1 MSEELKEKLKE
12 MLVIDFFRGVAKG
25 DEKLVDGFTRDEN
38 LLPVLTPNGKAFI
51 DQLLE
56 LFEEYVKEIIGGD
69 DSTAVSSLGAE
80 RDKKIFESKF
90 MQRRAFRNELR
101 AEQRSRLELQKEKGK
116 E

>member
-1 MSEELKEKLKE
+1 MMSEELKEKLKE

-56 LFEEYVKEIIGGD
+56 LFEEYVKEIIGED

-80 RDKKIFESKF
+80 RVGVRIPKEGGGTNARLCKQSSRGDETNK
-90 MQRRAFRNELR
+90 QELR
-101 AEQRSRLELQKEKGK
+101 
-116 E
+116 